1 MILGWPVRK
10 KYAEEKSVLTFPS
23 QEILSEECDNSNN
36 NTEDI
41 VVEEQDELLSKKV
54 LPDRS
59 KAARNRANKQLVDF
73 IIRGK
78 VDNRLLVRFLLI
90 FIRAVDLTR

>member
-1 MILGWPVRK
+1 M
-10 KYAEEKSVLTFPS
+10 LTFPS
-23 QEILSEECDNSNN
+23 QEILGEQCDNSDNN
-36 NTEDI
+36 IEDI

-73 IIRGK
+73 IIRRK
-78 VDNRLLVRFLLI
+78 VEKRLLVCVNVLI
-90 FIRAVDLTR
+90 RLITIKKITC

>member
-1 MILGWPVRK
+1 M
-10 KYAEEKSVLTFPS
+10 LTFPS
-23 QEILSEECDNSNN
+23 QEILGEQCGNSGINI
-36 NTEDI
+36 EDI

-73 IIRGK
+73 IIRRK
-78 VDNRLLVRFLLI
+78 VENRLLVHFL
-90 FIRAVDLTR
+90 FIYLLGLSI

>member
-1 MILGWPVRK
+1 MIPGCPVRR
-10 KYAEEKSVLTFPS
+10 KYSEKKSVLTFPS
-23 QEILSEECDNSNN
+23 QEILGEEFDNSDN

-59 KAARNRANKQLVDF
+59 KAARNRANEQLIDF
-73 IIRGK
+73 IIRRK
-78 VDNRLLVRFLLI
+78 LEDRLLVRFLLI
-90 FIRAVDLTR
+90 YS

>member
-1 MILGWPVRK
+1 M
-10 KYAEEKSVLTFPS
+10 LTFPS
-23 QEILSEECDNSNN
+23 QEILGEQCDNSDNN
-36 NTEDI
+36 IEDI

-73 IIRGK
+73 IIRRK
-78 VDNRLLVRFLLI
+78 VEKRLLVRFFVDI
-90 FIRAVDLTR
+90 FIRAVDLMC

>member
-1 MILGWPVRK
+1 MIPGCPVRR
-10 KYAEEKSVLTFPS
+10 KYSEGKSVLTFPS
-23 QEILSEECDNSNN
+23 QEILGEQCDGSDNN
-36 NTEDI
+36 MEDI

-73 IIRGK
+73 IIRRK
-78 VDNRLLVRFLLI
+78 VENRLLVRFLLI
-90 FIRAVDLTR
+90 YS